1 MSNQNFTARYFGS
14 AGAAAVNQETRTET
28 TVAEFKRAA
37 GSHHGPE
44 LVKILEVASILVNG
58 QATQNDDLVIP
69 IGATIDV
76 LPPFAG
82 G

>member
-1 MSNQNFTARYFGS
+1 MSFTARYYGS
-14 AGAAAVNQETRTET
+14 AGAVAVESEERSEL

-37 GSHHGPE
+37 IVDYGVE
-44 LVKILEVASILVNG
+44 LAKILEVASVLVDG
-58 QATQNDDLVIP
+58 MASTDEAEIP
-69 IGATIDV
+69 TNSTVDV